1 MLEENK
7 LSVKFF
13 DLADGEMPV
22 ALEGNLL
29 DYISERSQVK

>member
-1 MLEENK
+1 
-7 LSVKFF
+7 FF